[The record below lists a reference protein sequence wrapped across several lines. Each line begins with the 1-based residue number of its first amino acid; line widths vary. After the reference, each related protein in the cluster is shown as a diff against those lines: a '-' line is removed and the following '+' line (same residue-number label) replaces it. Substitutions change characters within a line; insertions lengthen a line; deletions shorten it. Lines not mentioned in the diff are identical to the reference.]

1 MRKFVSFFTSNDNGS
16 FRLQSSLDRSKINDL
31 FNQWG
36 DSIVLK
42 RQEMSFKI
50 ICFLEPKAFDVFQ
63 LNIIVGK
70 RYLVFGTGRY

>member
-31 FNQWG
+31 FNEWG
-36 DSIVLK
+36 DAKTPGNVIQNNLLF
-42 RQEMSFKI
+42 RT
-50 ICFLEPKAFDVFQ
+50 KAFDVLQ